1 MKKLMMILMA
11 VPICAFAGTDDTN
24 EICRRNTLVMAVLQ
38 MGEQGNG
45 TKYEQ
50 IYPDD
55 NTQYKVHLPYD
66 IFGDMRSNVKAEYI
80 NVSSTCNEIFARSAA
95 DGSSSD
101 DGTTPVPGD
110 VNSFLKAA
118 PGDIGTRC
126 WCRMSGPVT
135 SWWMYAKTYSDSD
148 TCGAQCGKY
157 CASGFMNNSALDNGR
172 GMRDAMFYAIW

>member
-1 MKKLMMILMA
+1 MKKVILFLLM
-11 VPICAFAGTDDTN
+11 VPICAFAADQD

-38 MGEQGNG
+38 MDESGNG
-45 TKYEQ
+45 TGYEQ

-66 IFGDMRSNVKAEYI
+66 IFGGMRPNVEAKYI

-101 DGTTPVPGD
+101 DGTTPEPGD

-118 PGDIGTRC
+118 PGDSGSRC

-135 SWWMYAKTYSDSD
+135 SWWMYAKTYSDLE
-148 TCGAQCGKY
+148 TCGADCGKY
-157 CASGFMNNSALDNGR
+157 CASGFKDNTPMENGR

>member
-1 MKKLMMILMA
+1 
-11 VPICAFAGTDDTN
+11 
-24 EICRRNTLVMAVLQ
+24 

-45 TKYEQ
+45 IKYEQ

-55 NTQYKVHLPYD
+55 NTQYKVYLPYD
-66 IFGDMRSNVKAEYI
+66 VFGNMRSNVEAKYT
-80 NVSSTCNEIFARSAA
+80 NVSSTCNEIFAKSAS

-101 DGTTPVPGD
+101 AGVPEPGD

-135 SWWMYAKTYSDSD
+135 SWWMYSKTYSDSD
-148 TCGAQCGKY
+148 VCGEQCGVY
-157 CASGFMNNSALDNGR
+157 CASGFKDNTPMENGLK
-172 GMRDAMFYAIW
+172 MRDAMFYAIW

>member
-11 VPICAFAGTDDTN
+11 VPICAFAADQD

-66 IFGDMRSNVKAEYI
+66 IFGDMRSNVEAKYI

-148 TCGAQCGKY
+148 TCGAQCGVY
-157 CASGFMNNSALDNGR
+157 CASGFKDNTPMENGR
-172 GMRDAMFYAIW
+172 KMRDAMFYAIW